1 MSEPLIL
8 TLKKQIDLL
17 VPETLWI
24 GDTSDVSKIT
34 LSKNI
39 NNFTRIRVYFHDN
52 NGQYS
57 SIEAYNNKTT
67 ERYMNLFTIYNNSSF
82 HLLKFKGIRIN
93 GTKVENNGIFT
104 FNFSDSN
111 INYNNEISIN
121 RIEGYKI

>member
-8 TLKKQIDLL
+8 TLKKKIDLL
-17 VPETLWI
+17 IPEVLWT
-24 GDTSDVSKIT
+24 GDTYDVSTIT

-57 SIEAYNNKTT
+57 SAEAYNSKST
-67 ERYMNLFTIYNNSSF
+67 ERYISLHTIYNNVSF

-104 FNFSDSN
+104 YDFVNTST
-111 INYNNEISIN
+111 NYNNEIAIN
-121 RIEGYKI
+121 RIEGYKN